1 MMNDN
6 TIYVDIKDDNIA
18 ILEYPRCNINV
29 NAFIGENGSTFKKH
43 EGDNKTPLGIFELG
57 LILGTHNINEVITK
71 IKYQQITKDM
81 YWIDD
86 INSKY
91 YNTLVN
97 INDVRCDWH
106 SAEHL
111 IEFPVQY
118 EYIIEIKNN
127 PENIPGKGSAIF
139 LHCSNS
145 ISTHGCVAIDNITMK
160 KLLENIDEDTKIEI
174 RRS

>member
-1 MMNDN
+1 MNDN
-6 TIYVDIKDDNIA
+6 TIYVDIKDVNLA
-18 ILEYPRCNINV
+18 ILKYPKKNIEV
-29 NAFIGENGSTFKKH
+29 NAFIGENGSTLKKH
-43 EGDNKTPLGIFELG
+43 EGDNKTPLGTFKLG
-57 LILGTHNINEVITK
+57 LILGTHNPGEINTK
-71 IKYQQITKDM
+71 LKYIQITKDM

-97 INDVRCDWH
+97 INDTKCDWN

-139 LHCSNS
+139 LHCSNM
-145 ISTHGCVAIDNITMK
+145 ISTHGCVAIDSLTMK
-160 KLLENIDEDTKIEI
+160 KIIESINEETKIEI
-174 RRS
+174 RRAL

>member
-1 MMNDN
+1 MNDN
-6 TIYVDIKDDNIA
+6 IIYVDIKDDNLA
-18 ILEYPRCNINV
+18 ILKYPEIDIEV
-29 NAFIGENGSTFKKH
+29 NAFIGENGSTLKKH
-43 EGDNKTPLGIFELG
+43 EGDNKTPLGVFELG
-57 LILGTHNINEVITK
+57 IILGTHDKNEINTK
-71 IKYQQITKDM
+71 LEYQQITKDM
-81 YWIDD
+81 YWVDD

-97 INDVRCDWH
+97 INETECDWN

-111 IEFPVQY
+111 IEFPIQY

-145 ISTHGCVAIDNITMK
+145 ISTHGCVAIDNMTMK
-160 KLLENIDEDTKIEI
+160 KLIEGIDEETKIEI
-174 RRS
+174 RRF